1 MLRIIR
7 LVFMV
12 LVVYSAGYSS
22 SFGLISYVNAAH
34 FNNNG
39 HFSQPNLGSG
49 VGVYYSIPLKGD
61 LSLVNEIII
70 NNIGAVYISYLYD
83 IPYKT
88 VYRLKYLEVPI
99 LLQYTME
106 LPLSFQGYL
115 FGGPMLGFNLKQS
128 ATTKIGSLVQRHE
141 LNNFDPA
148 NFAITLGAGIRTSHF
163 KVDVRYT
170 YGLLTII
177 SVPGGGYKTS
187 SFSVSVGL
195 PFSK

>member
-1 MLRIIR
+1 MRRIIP
-7 LVFMV
+7 MV
-12 LVVYSAGYSS
+12 LLVVLLYSPGHGS

-49 VGVYYSIPLKGD
+49 VGVYYSIPLKGS
-61 LSLVNEIII
+61 LSLVNEITI
-70 NNIGAVYISYLYD
+70 NNIGAVYTSYLYD

-99 LLQYTME
+99 LLRYTMD
-106 LPLSFQGYL
+106 LPLFLRGYL
-115 FGGPMLGFNLKQS
+115 FGGPVLGFNLKQS
-128 ATTKIGSLVQRHE
+128 ATTKIGSLIQRHE
-141 LNNFDPA
+141 LQNFDPA
-148 NFAITLGAGIRTSHF
+148 NFAISLGAGILTSHF
-163 KVDVRYT
+163 KIDVRYT

-187 SFSVSVGL
+187 SFTISVGL